1 MPLQSKQEVFDSEEN
16 KGKTFTPL
24 EESTL
29 ICDQGISNVDKEK
42 SIKKIVFIG
51 QQQQECSGLYKIL
64 LANKKQNKKHQIQ
77 NRYKIPI
84 YRHQSIYTRSTKRK

>member
-1 MPLQSKQEVFDSEEN
+1 MKE
-16 KGKTFTPL
+16 K
-24 EESTL
+24 ESTL

-42 SIKKIVFIG
+42 SIKKFVFIG

-84 YRHQSIYTRSTKRK
+84 YRHQSIYTRSTKRM

>member
-1 MPLQSKQEVFDSEEN
+1 MKE
-16 KGKTFTPL
+16 K
-24 EESTL
+24 ESTL

-64 LANKKQNKKHQIQ
+64 LANKKQKKKKTQFQ